1 MIVCETTIVI
11 KSTTAKTVIFCQDLI
26 LVAVLKPLNNSAM
39 LKTKIES
46 DMNATI
52 LIINKS
58 AVSNLIFSGALI
70 FFATFSPIFLKVEIL
85 LKKKSNNTGI
95 CEMRTELTISIILEF
110 LLKILDKI
118 TKTKM
123 ATKKLV
129 VVYLKAES
137 NVNWS
142 SVPIL

>member
-85 LKKKSNNTGI
+85 LIKKSNNTGI